1 MAPHSPGTDQI
12 DTLLWIGFVAAAIV
26 VVAVNVALLYAVRRY
41 RAERGAEPRQL
52 LGGRRLQF
60 RVGAV
65 LTVFAALL
73 FVLSVVFTDKARET
87 PGHRRRRPRLA
98 EVEPLKIKATGQQ
111 WLWRY
116 DYPNGAFSYYKLVV
130 PVDTAVELELL
141 STDVVHT
148 WNVHELAG
156 KADAVPGKTNKV
168 VFSADEE
175 GTYDGDSATL
185 SGQAYAAMRTE
196 VEVVSPEEYE
206 EFVETAEGR
215 HRGRPGT
222 GRRPDR
228 KRRSAMSPSPRPE
241 LVVDGYAPSA
251 PALGRSW
258 RPAPTTRT
266 SAGS

>member
-1 MAPHSPGTDQI
+1 MASHSPGTDQI
-12 DTLLWIGFVAAAIV
+12 DTLFWIGFFAAAILI
-26 VVAVNVALLYAVRRY
+26 VAVVGALLYVVRRY
-41 RAERGAEPRQL
+41 RSERGAEPRQL
-52 LGGRRLQF
+52 LSGRRLQF

-73 FVLSVVFTDKARET
+73 FILGIVFTDNAREKPST
-87 PGHRRRRPRLA
+87 GEAGLTSLKA
-98 EVEPLKIKATGQQ
+98 EPLKIEATGQQ

-148 WNVHELAG
+148 WNVEELAR

-168 VFSADEE
+168 LFSADEE
-175 GTYDGDSATL
+175 GSFMGDSATL

-206 EFVETAEGR
+206 EFIEAQKEEIVAAQE
-215 HRGRPGT
+215 
-222 GRRPDR
+222 
-228 KRRSAMSPSPRPE
+228 K
-241 LVVDGYAPSA
+241 VVGQIENGDTP
-251 PALGRSW
+251 
-258 RPAPTTRT
+258 
-266 SAGS
+266 